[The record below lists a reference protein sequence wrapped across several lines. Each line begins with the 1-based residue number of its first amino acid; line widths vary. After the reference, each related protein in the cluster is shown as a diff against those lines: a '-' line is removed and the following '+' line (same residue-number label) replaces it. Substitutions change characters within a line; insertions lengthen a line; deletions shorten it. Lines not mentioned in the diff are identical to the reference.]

1 MKKFTLIVLLAT
13 VTVASFAQKVDKA
26 KDYVTKNKFAEAKTE
41 IEAVLA
47 DPKNQKNAE
56 AWYIKCKAYNG
67 IAADANLSAQ
77 TPDARWTAFEALKKY
92 IELDDK
98 SGILLQFDKYQP
110 VMDIYQG
117 YYRIGATQFN
127 EQKNEE
133 ALGNF
138 KSCLTVG
145 EFMAKQGWTN
155 VKLDTTVVLYA
166 GIVAERAKKK
176 DEAAIYY
183 GKLAEAKVSS
193 KEYIDIYKWLTDYYF
208 QDKKDMATAQKFLG
222 LGKEVFPQDTFW
234 GTYELEMLRDA
245 GDKKALFAKYEEV
258 IAQNPNNHE
267 NIFNYGVEMY
277 QEAYKPEIKER
288 PANSVETI
296 AKVEEQMKK
305 VIALK
310 PEYVSAYLVLGQISY
325 NRGIDVNNINKA
337 IRPPAGGKLKPEELK
352 KKEELR
358 NEAGKHFDAAIPY
371 FEKIDALLGSKG
383 KLTGSEKQNLKE
395 AYDLLTTIYDV
406 RGNKEKMKIYEEKFI
421 NVDKTH

>member
-13 VTVASFAQKVDKA
+13 VAVTAFAQKVDKA
-26 KDYVTKNKFAEAKTE
+26 KDYVTKNKFAEAKNE

-67 IAADANLSAQ
+67 IAADAGLSAQ

-98 SGILLQFDKYQP
+98 AGILLQFDKYQP

-117 YYRIGATQFN
+117 YYRIGAAQFN
-127 EQKNEE
+127 EQKNPE
-133 ALGNF
+133 ALANF

-155 VKLDTTVVLYA
+155 VKMDTTVVLYA
-166 GIVAERAKKK
+166 GIVAERAKNK
-176 DEAAIYY
+176 DEAAFYY
-183 GKLAEAKVSS
+183 GKLAEAKVNS
-193 KEYIDIYKWLTDYYF
+193 KEYIDIYKWLADFYY
-208 QDKKDMATAQKFLG
+208 QDKKDVTNSQKFLG
-222 LGKEVFPQDTFW
+222 LGKEVFPEDPFW
-234 GTYELEMLRDA
+234 ATYELEMLRDG

-258 IAQNPNNHE
+258 IAQNPTNHE

-288 PANSVETI
+288 PTNSVEII
-296 AKVEEQMKK
+296 AKVEAQMKK
-305 VIALK
+305 VIELK

-325 NRGIDVNNINKA
+325 NRGIDVTNVNKT

-358 NEAGKHFDAAIPY
+358 AEAGKHFDAAIPH
-371 FEKIDALLGSKG
+371 FEKIDALIGSKG
-383 KLTGSEKQNLKE
+383 KLTGTEKQNLKE

-421 NVDKTH
+421 NVDKQH